1 LAGQLRAASSEF
13 YRSDVFAELA
23 SVLDNLLADQQTG
36 INASLQSF
44 TNALQDVADD
54 PASQSARQVF
64 LSEARNL
71 VSRFASLEGRLVET
85 GREVN
90 ARVNASVS
98 EIHSLG
104 ASIADVNRQILA
116 SGVAP
121 GSAGPPDLLDQ
132 RDRLLE
138 RLSELVKVDTVS
150 QTDGTAS
157 VFIGSGQVLV
167 LGTQSSSLA
176 VTPGRFDPE
185 QSEIVL
191 RGAGPDVNVT
201 PFISGGVLGGA
212 LDFQREMLADTRAQL
227 GRIALGIVDTFNTAH
242 ANGMDLNGA
251 LGGDLFSAPAPLI
264 SAATTNTGAG
274 TAAVTITD
282 LGSIEATD
290 YRLAYDG
297 ASYSL
302 LRADTGALVPMTG
315 SGTGGDPF
323 LADGLAIVVG
333 GTPAAG
339 DQLELRTVSHIP
351 GSMSVLVDHP
361 ARVAAAAPTR
371 TSVGLSNSGTASIS
385 AGRVVDVTDPNLLT
399 TSTIEFLEAT
409 TYSITGMRFE
419 ALPNSFSYTCGGVNF
434 MGPTIVPVESRAG
447 LCSEGW
453 SPGRPIKAISP

>member
-1 LAGQLRAASSEF
+1 MTDALRIGLSALLTHQQSLATTSNNIANANTPGYARQRAELSERATERVGSGFIGTGVKVDTVRRITDDILAGPLRAASSEF
-13 YRSDVFAELA
+13 YRSEVVAELA
-23 SVLDNLLADQQTG
+23 SVLDKLLADQQTG

-98 EIHSLG
+98 EINSLG

-176 VTPGRFDPE
+176 
-185 QSEIVL
+185 
-191 RGAGPDVNVT
+191 
-201 PFISGGVLGGA
+201 
-212 LDFQREMLADTRAQL
+212 
-227 GRIALGIVDTFNTAH
+227 
-242 ANGMDLNGA
+242 
-251 LGGDLFSAPAPLI
+251 
-264 SAATTNTGAG
+264 
-274 TAAVTITD
+274 
-282 LGSIEATD
+282 
-290 YRLAYDG
+290 
-297 ASYSL
+297 
-302 LRADTGALVPMTG
+302 
-315 SGTGGDPF
+315 
-323 LADGLAIVVG
+323 
-333 GTPAAG
+333 
-339 DQLELRTVSHIP
+339 
-351 GSMSVLVDHP
+351 
-361 ARVAAAAPTR
+361 
-371 TSVGLSNSGTASIS
+371 
-385 AGRVVDVTDPNLLT
+385 
-399 TSTIEFLEAT
+399 
-409 TYSITGMRFE
+409 
-419 ALPNSFSYTCGGVNF
+419 
-434 MGPTIVPVESRAG
+434 
-447 LCSEGW
+447 W
-453 SPGRPIKAISP
+453 